1 MRMNYWLQG
10 QDSEPPCLT
19 AGDSW
24 LPHKL
29 RECVSTQHARRYLKM
44 LELCQ
49 DADYLYF
56 QHMLSR
62 PPAVIT
68 FTMPPSEPTPTLSST
83 EYLSV
88 RSMPAVA
95 LIGLTWAARRAQTW
109 FGRSQ
114 NRSMRILCKPNEV
127 VTHIIHNVM
136 VNFDVSGIRV
146 AQPSQPKQTLAL

>member
-1 MRMNYWLQG
+1 MRMNNWLQG
-10 QDSEPPCLT
+10 QDPEPPCLT
-19 AGDSW
+19 AWDSW
-24 LPHKL
+24 LPRKL
-29 RECVSTQHARRYLKM
+29 GECVSTQHERRYLKIAWVS
-44 LELCQ
+44 Q

-56 QHMLSR
+56 QPMLSR

-95 LIGLTWAARRAQTW
+95 LIGLTWAVRRAQTW
-109 FGRSQ
+109 FGRPQ
-114 NRSMRILCKPNEV
+114 NRSMRILCKPNKV
-127 VTHIIHNVM
+127 VTHIIHNVI